1 MLIFPSHGRLFRLF
15 RFAATLLLQRSL
27 ASPFCDLGGTAPLA
41 MMDPVMLCVFVSTTP
56 PKKMIFRMLVEEYA
70 SLVLV
75 GSKTLALEQ
84 MGTNSTQ
91 KKNGTGDVHAWI
103 ATSMQGPAVPLRCN
117 DETDSKER
125 GRYVSCPQIYAT
137 ADHIATALS
146 LVVNVH
152 EGIISS
158 FTWDNSC
165 EACGPQRCMKS
176 AESLGAC
183 GRNHVRCTDSKGSC
197 DLTVLVTWAGTDKD
211 GRHMQSAGRRVSRFS
226 GATIN
231 SMYETM
237 GAYADTV

>member
-1 MLIFPSHGRLFRLF
+1 M
-15 RFAATLLLQRSL
+15 
-27 ASPFCDLGGTAPLA
+27 
-41 MMDPVMLCVFVSTTP
+41 
-56 PKKMIFRMLVEEYA
+56 
-70 SLVLV
+70 
-75 GSKTLALEQ
+75 
-84 MGTNSTQ
+84 
-91 KKNGTGDVHAWI
+91 GTGDVHAWI

-117 DETDSKER
+117 DDTDSKER

-211 GRHMQSAGRRVSRFS
+211 GRHMQSAGRRVSRFT

-237 GAYADTV
+237 GAYADSLDSAGPDATQALGLLFCEYAFYES